1 MNEKL
6 SSLQKYLVLLPHA
19 INISIPKVE
28 IDILHADKSNNTE
41 HNSLHF
47 VFGCSFK
54 FSVFLFFS
62 SFICR
67 ILSLMSFVPNPK
79 QVVLSLKSH
88 QLNLLSFLVMVVKYS
103 LSFSFFILIAYF

>member
-1 MNEKL
+1 MIVDNIEEKSEEELLNEKL

-47 VFGCSFK
+47 VFGCSLK
-54 FSVFLFFS
+54 FSVISFLS
-62 SFICR
+62 S
-67 ILSLMSFVPNPK
+67 LSLGY
-79 QVVLSLKSH
+79 
-88 QLNLLSFLVMVVKYS
+88 FL
-103 LSFSFFILIAYF
+103 